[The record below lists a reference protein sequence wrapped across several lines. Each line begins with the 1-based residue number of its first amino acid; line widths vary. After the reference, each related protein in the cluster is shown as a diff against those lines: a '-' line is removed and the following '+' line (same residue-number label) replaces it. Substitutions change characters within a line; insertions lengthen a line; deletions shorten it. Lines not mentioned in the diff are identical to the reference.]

1 MDVRSVY
8 RCARCGVES
17 AERSCFIVPDPR
29 DKSPHDTRCIT
40 CEQARVATTAVEG
53 ALGILR
59 TIFVPVLLLV
69 LIQRG
74 LGELTVPI
82 LLATCFMAPISIVV
96 HELGHAVAARLV
108 GLEVGAIVIGV
119 GRKLWSGEIFGTAV
133 TLHAWPLSGLTF
145 LGAQSL
151 DFLRTR
157 LWFATLMGPVT
168 NALLALLAVEQW
180 PDLVAKYGVPLL
192 SLWII
197 TNGLLALQSLV
208 PRRFSHAGEMLSTDG
223 LALLQIPRITLEQ
236 LESYLFTASLLRAYA
251 RFERREY
258 AGARD
263 ICLKGLE
270 HAPDNLQ
277 LQVLLTACHSYLGNY
292 AGSRALLVPL
302 LRQYANAD
310 GTVRAAIENNMA
322 FALLM
327 SSPSAGYDSDMLIEA
342 DRLSANAFTLF
353 PCALP
358 YRSTRSLIL
367 TATGRPDRALDL
379 LAYSHYA
386 TADRIPRGHCA
397 IARAFALHR
406 LGRGE
411 ESEEAA
417 AEAARLNPDN
427 VGILEVLGVPMR
439 TPAELR
445 DARREVRWRPV
456 LDVAEPT
463 GPAVGLRE
471 QR

>member
-1 MDVRSVY
+1 MDVLATAPPRTELRSVY

-17 AERSCFIVPDPR
+17 AERSCFVVPEPH

-40 CEQARVATTAVEG
+40 CEQARVATGAVEG

-59 TIFVPVLLLV
+59 TIFVPVMLLV

-74 LGELTVPI
+74 LGDLTVPI
-82 LLATCFMAPISIVV
+82 LVATCFMAPISIVA
-96 HELGHAVAARLV
+96 HELGHALAARLV

-157 LWFATLMGPVT
+157 LWFATLMGPAT
-168 NALLALLAVEQW
+168 NALLVVIASANW
-180 PDLVAKYGVPLL
+180 PDMVASVGVPLL

-197 TNGLLALQSLV
+197 TNALLALQSLV

-223 LALLQIPRITLEQ
+223 LALLQIPRSTPEQ

-258 AGARD
+258 SGARD

-277 LQVLLTACHSYLGNY
+277 LRVLLTACYSYLHKH
-292 AGSRALLVPL
+292 ASSLSLLMPL
-302 LRQYANAD
+302 LKQYANAD
-310 GTVRAAIENNMA
+310 AGVRAAIENNTA

-327 SSPSAGYDSDMLIEA
+327 SRPSAGYDSDMLIEA
-342 DRLSANAFTLF
+342 DRLSASAFALY
-353 PCALP
+353 PCVLA

-367 TATGRPDRALDL
+367 TATGRPDQALDL
-379 LAYSHYA
+379 LAYPHYA
-386 TADRIPRGHCA
+386 TAERIPRGHCA

-406 LGRGE
+406 LGHAT
-411 ESEEAA
+411 ESQQAA

-427 VGILEVLGVPMR
+427 VGILAVLGVPLACHDESR
-439 TPAELR
+439 VQEPAG
-445 DARREVRWRPV
+445 A
-456 LDVAEPT
+456 T
-463 GPAVGLRE
+463 
-471 QR
+471 